1 MAADP
6 ARPATIND
14 AHVASDTAAP
24 VSPASPAGDHAAK
37 IAKDAQVEPQESET
51 TSAAGAATKP
61 PALRPKP
68 RTSSATST
76 KSARASAASQAETAA
91 HGPLP
96 GSAGAGGPSHEEKG
110 NAAASSYQAA
120 LAAHLRQY
128 RDFPSAAQDQGIHG
142 VARVTFT
149 VTASGGLAAA
159 SLNDSS
165 GFSILDQA
173 ALAMVR
179 RAAPY
184 PAIPPELG
192 RRTVTVTVP
201 IRFDLQ

>member
-1 MAADP
+1 
-6 ARPATIND
+6 
-14 AHVASDTAAP
+14 
-24 VSPASPAGDHAAK
+24 
-37 IAKDAQVEPQESET
+37 
-51 TSAAGAATKP
+51 
-61 PALRPKP
+61 
-68 RTSSATST
+68 
-76 KSARASAASQAETAA
+76 
-91 HGPLP
+91 
-96 GSAGAGGPSHEEKG
+96 
-110 NAAASSYQAA
+110 
-120 LAAHLRQY
+120 
-128 RDFPSAAQDQGIHG
+128 

-149 VTASGGLAAA
+149 VTASGGLPAA